1 MAAAEGHLHAHG
13 PLVHTNGETI
23 GVLRF
28 PKDNA
33 GGNIVML
40 IILLPLIMARLL
52 VRLHRIV
59 VRVLNTEHYVSVIR
73 KVLTFRLPNGYIF
86 LLFYDH

>member
-1 MAAAEGHLHAHG
+1 
-13 PLVHTNGETI
+13 
-23 GVLRF
+23 
-28 PKDNA
+28 
-33 GGNIVML
+33 ML
-40 IILLPLIMARLL
+40 TILLPLIMARLL

-86 LLFYDH
+86 WLFYDH